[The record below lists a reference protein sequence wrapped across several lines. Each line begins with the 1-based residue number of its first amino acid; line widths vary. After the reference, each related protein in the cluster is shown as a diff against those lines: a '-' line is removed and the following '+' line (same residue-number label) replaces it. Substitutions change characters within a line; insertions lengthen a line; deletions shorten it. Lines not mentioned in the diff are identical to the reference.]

1 MNFLINKFLFL
12 CAKFIKKDSY
22 TTWINKEEPSLWRD
36 VSSNSDILFSIVVPV
51 YNSKPI
57 WLTEAVDSVC
67 AQTYQNWELILVDD
81 ASDKPGT
88 QSTLK
93 LLEQKF
99 EKVQVAWR
107 DKNGHISEAT
117 NTGID
122 LAIGDFIVLLDH
134 DDLLAPQ
141 ALNELVC
148 TVQDNPEVRFI
159 YSDEDLITE
168 AGKRVVPHFK
178 SDLNPD
184 LLRSH
189 NYITHLSCYRRD
201 LMSQLGGARVS
212 FEGAQDYDLVLRTM
226 ELLAPNEVQHISK
239 VLYHWRMVE
248 GSTAKNASS
257 KNYATDAGL
266 RALQEHLNRTCEGAS
281 AFHDERQNFYRIA
294 WPLPET
300 SPMVSIIIPTRDG
313 LEVLRPCL
321 ESIAKTIDYENLEVV
336 IVDNGSSDP
345 EVLAYLQ
352 SIRKLG
358 HVSYLQHV
366 IDAKIIVDD
375 GCFNFSRLINLGASV
390 AQGTVLLLLNNDI
403 AAIESGWFEEMLVQA
418 CRPDIGC
425 IGAKLLYPDLTIQ
438 HAGVIL
444 GLGGYAAHSHR
455 GIRRHDSGYFNRAQT
470 VQNFSAVTAACL
482 MVRRDVF
489 ESVDGFDECFAVA
502 YNDVDFC
509 LRVMQAG
516 WRNLYTPVAELIHH
530 ESKTRGSDTT
540 FEKKKRFDAEKVKL
554 LERWP
559 SMIDHDPHY
568 SPNLTRSR
576 ENFSIR

>member
-1 MNFLINKFLFL
+1 MGFLINKILSL
-12 CAKFIKKDSY
+12 CARFLKKDAY
-22 TTWINKEEPSLWRD
+22 KTWINNEEVLLWRD
-36 VSSNSDILFSIVVPV
+36 VNNSSDIIVSIVVPV

-57 WLTEAVDSVC
+57 WLIEAVDSVC

-99 EKVQVAWR
+99 EKVQVVWR

-122 LAIGDFIVLLDH
+122 IAIGDFIVLLDH

-148 TVQDNPEVRFI
+148 TIQDNPDVRFI
-159 YSDEDLITE
+159 YSDEDLMTE
-168 AGKRVVPHFK
+168 AGRRVVPHFK

-201 LMSQLGGARVS
+201 LMSQLGGARAG

-226 ELLAPNEVQHISK
+226 EFLAPNEVQHISK
-239 VLYHWRMVE
+239 ILYHWRMVE
-248 GSTAKNASS
+248 GSTAKAASS
-257 KNYATDAGL
+257 KNYATEAGL
-266 RALQEHLNRTCEGAS
+266 KALQDHLDRTCDGAV
-281 AFHDERQNFYRIA
+281 ARHAKHQNFYRIS

-300 SPMVSIIIPTRDG
+300 LPMVSIIIPSRDG
-313 LEVLRPCL
+313 LDVLRPCL
-321 ESIAKTIDYENLEVV
+321 ESIAKTINYENLEVV
-336 IVDNGSSDP
+336 IVDNGSSDS
-345 EVLAYLQ
+345 EALAYLQ

-358 HVSYLQHV
+358 KISYLQRE
-366 IDAKIIVDD
+366 IEAKIIVDD
-375 GCFNFSRLINLGASV
+375 GGFNFSRLINLGASE
-390 AQGTVLLLLNNDI
+390 AQGSVLLLLNNDI
-403 AAIESGWFEEMLVQA
+403 AAIESGWFEEMLAHA

-425 IGAKLLYPDLTIQ
+425 VGAKLLYPDLTIQ

-455 GIRRHDSGYFNRAQT
+455 GIRRNDSGYFNRAQT

-482 MVRRDVF
+482 MVRRDIF
-489 ESVDGFDECFAVA
+489 QKVDGFDECFAVA
-502 YNDVDFC
+502 YNDVDYC

-516 WRNLYTPVAELIHH
+516 WRNLYTPGAELVHH

-540 FEKKKRFDAEKVKL
+540 HEKKQRFDTEKAKL

-559 SMIDHDPHY
+559 SMIDHDPY
-568 SPNLTRSR
+568 YNPNLTRSR